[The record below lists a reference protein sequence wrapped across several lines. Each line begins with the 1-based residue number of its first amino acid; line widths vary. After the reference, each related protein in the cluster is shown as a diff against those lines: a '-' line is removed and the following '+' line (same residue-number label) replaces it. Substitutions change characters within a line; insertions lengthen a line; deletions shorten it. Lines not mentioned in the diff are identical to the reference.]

1 MSGRDSASPHY
12 QVICVCGGYG
22 FPQGDASAARITII
36 GRALQAAGIGF
47 RLLHCG
53 PSPFAANT
61 RRAGVHEGISFEYT
75 TLLRRPANQ
84 IARLLVY
91 LWGAVGLTVQLGR
104 LWSVRRRTVVHLYVM
119 RGPLNL
125 YVGCLCRILGLPLVQ
140 ELCEWWPGDLSNEDT
155 RRCQVTTCSTFTR
168 WLYSNS
174 MFKLATGVV
183 AISNTIEER
192 VKERAVEVN
201 PHLLIHRLP
210 NIVDTE
216 RFATAS
222 FTKSSLDQSVPHFV
236 YCGTW
241 MVDVL
246 FILRAFA
253 LLRHSGY
260 RARLTIIGRYAEAQS
275 TIVLEYA
282 RERGLLPD
290 DLVLA
295 GYVDDRTLEACYKTA
310 AALLMPLR
318 QDDRSLTRLP
328 NKMGEYLASGRPV
341 VTCAIGDLTNFL
353 IDNVN
358 AYLGEPG
365 NERDFA
371 DKMVA
376 VLEHPDRAEQIGAA
390 GQRVALAHLDY
401 RGHVNQLARFFVNC
415 IEPGKQRRYKPT
427 PIGKRGRA
435 IRESRNCL
443 CGLLALG
450 IIASGRV
457 RRAKKRAL
465 SGEVVTAIYFHKP
478 NKRLFGQ
485 CVHWLTK
492 SGYHFISASD
502 LLDILY
508 RGQAPPKGAVWLSFD
523 DGCKELLEDVISPIL
538 LQKIPVTLFI
548 PAGII
553 QGDGRF
559 PWLHKK
565 TPVKL
570 PSAPRDSLTVDELI
584 QVASYPPVAVGCH
597 TMSHALTCDLTED
610 EARFEL
616 GESKRTLESWTGS
629 EVKYF
634 AYPEGRFDHRERL
647 LLKEFG
653 YALAA
658 TTKNAFVAPET
669 DPYLLPRFSVADDI
683 YFPEAICNM
692 VGAWRPVIDSIL
704 GFLGNLRRILK
715 PWRRF
720 RETEGLHKNDDPPEL
735 QRLTGLLTYFL
746 NRLKRLRTKTKIT
759 RLKR

>member
-1 MSGRDSASPHY
+1 M
-12 QVICVCGGYG
+12 ICVCGGYG

-53 PSPFAANT
+53 PSPVTANT

-75 TLLRRPANQ
+75 TLLRRPANR

-91 LWGAVGLTVQLGR
+91 MWGAVGLTVRLGR
-104 LWSVRRRTVVHLYVM
+104 LWPVRRRSAVYLYVM
-119 RGPLNL
+119 SGPLNL

-140 ELCEWWPGDLSNEDT
+140 ELCEWLPGDLSNEDAL
-155 RRCQVTTCSTFTR
+155 RCKVAACSTFTR
-168 WLYSNS
+168 WLYSKP

-183 AISNTIEER
+183 AISNTIENR
-192 VKERAVEVN
+192 VKQRALDAN

-210 NIVDTE
+210 NIVDAE

-222 FTKSSLDQSVPHFV
+222 VTMNSLDQSVPHFV

-253 LLRHSGY
+253 LVRLSGY
-260 RARLTIIGRYAEAQS
+260 RAKLTIIGRYAEAQS
-275 TIVLEYA
+275 TLVLEYA
-282 RERGLLPD
+282 RERGLSPD
-290 DLVLA
+290 DLLLA

-310 AALLMPLR
+310 AALLMPLG

-341 VTCAIGDLTNFL
+341 VSCEIGDLTDFL

-365 NERDFA
+365 DERDFA
-371 DKMVA
+371 SKMIA
-376 VLEHPDRAEQIGAA
+376 VLEDPDRAEQIGAA

-401 RGHVNQLARFFVNC
+401 RGHVNELARFFANC
-415 IEPGKQRRYKPT
+415 IDQGRERRFKPT
-427 PIGKRGRA
+427 PISKRRTLLA
-435 IRESRNCL
+435 FRNCF

-450 IIASGRV
+450 VIASGRV
-457 RRAKKRAL
+457 RRAKRRAL

-478 NKRLFGQ
+478 TKRLFGQ
-485 CVHWLTK
+485 CVRWLIK
-492 SGYHFISASD
+492 NGYHFISASD
-502 LLDILY
+502 LADILY
-508 RGQAPPKGAVWLSFD
+508 RDKPSPKGAVWLSLD
-523 DGCKELLEDVISPIL
+523 DGCKEILEDVMSLIV
-538 LQKIPVTLFI
+538 LQQIPVTLFI
-548 PAGII
+548 PAGIV

-565 TPVKL
+565 TPVGL
-570 PSAPRDSLTVDELI
+570 PSGSRDSLTVDELI
-584 QVASYPPVAVGCH
+584 RVARYPPVVVGSH
-597 TMSHALTCDLTED
+597 TMSHAITNDLTED
-610 EARFEL
+610 EVRFEL
-616 GESKRTLESWTGS
+616 GKSKHTLESWTGA

-658 TTKNAFVAPET
+658 TTKNAFVDPKT

-683 YFPEAICNM
+683 YFSEAICNM
-692 VGAWRPVIDSIL
+692 VGVWRPFIDPIL
-704 GFLGNLRRILK
+704 GFLQNFRRIPEPSRK
-715 PWRRF
+715 F
-720 RETEGLHKNDDPPEL
+720 RETESHHK
-735 QRLTGLLTYFL
+735 
-746 NRLKRLRTKTKIT
+746 KRQSA
-759 RLKR
+759 